1 MTEFVPWVEK
11 YRPKRLNDII
21 GHEKVVANL
30 KRYAADK
37 SMPHLLFAGRAGIGK
52 TCAALALANELY
64 GDQRRQCFLEL
75 NASDERGIDVMRSR
89 EQQKDAARKANTT
102 SVKDFARTRP
112 MADVA
117 FKIVFLDEA
126 DALTPDAQHA
136 LRRTME
142 LYSSTTRFILSCNY
156 SSKIIE
162 PIQSRCA
169 VFRFKALTD
178 EDVKKIIERI
188 IKGEGL
194 EIADDEAMDAL
205 IYVADGDARRV
216 INSLQAVA
224 TLTKKITAENIYSV
238 ASRARPKEVRAMVE
252 AAFKGDFMKARE
264 ALDDLMIRY
273 GLSGNDLLKQIYREV
288 TSLDVPD
295 DKKVFLVDR
304 VGEYDFR
311 MSEGANE
318 RIQLEAL
325 LAQIML
331 AGRS

>member
-1 MTEFVPWVEK
+1 MTDFVPWVEK
-11 YRPKRLNDII
+11 YRPSRLADII
-21 GHEKVVANL
+21 GHEKIVANL
-30 KRYAADK
+30 EKYSSDK

-52 TCAALALANELY
+52 TCAAVALANELY
-64 GDQRRQCFLEL
+64 GDRRKQCFLEL

-89 EQQKDAARKANTT
+89 EQQKDSARKANTT
-102 SVKDFARTRP
+102 SVKDFARTKP
-112 MADVA
+112 IAEA
-117 FKIVFLDEA
+117 PFKIVFLDEA
-126 DALTPDAQHA
+126 DALTSDAQHA

-169 VFRFKALTD
+169 VFRFKALTG
-178 EDVKKIIERI
+178 EDIEKIARRVA
-188 IKGEGL
+188 KGEGL
-194 EIADDEAMDAL
+194 EIRGDEAMQAL
-205 IYVADGDARRV
+205 TYVADGDARRA
-216 INSLQAVA
+216 INSLQAAAALDRNIV
-224 TLTKKITAENIYSV
+224 AENIYSV
-238 ASRARPKEVRAMVE
+238 ASRARPREVREMVE
-252 AAFKGDFMKARE
+252 SALKGDFSKARDS
-264 ALDDLMIRY
+264 LDDLMVKY
-273 GLSGNDLLKQIYREV
+273 GLSGNDVLKQIYREV

-295 DKKVFLVDR
+295 EKKVFLVDR

-331 AGRS
+331 AGKK